1 MVVDVVDPVF
11 GELGDQVGSFI
22 TYKNVVFCGNERS
35 VEIHIH
41 YEDEPVVSQLQR
53 DAYEAL
59 TQGWDKIQH
68 KVAAAILHYYNHE
81 EKFSY
86 GPEDEEEE
94 KQWWPD
100 IENEEDLVKYCR
112 LSAIVIS
119 EEYLIE
125 SQKDRGIIKKSNGCF
140 HLTRKFRNLGLT
152 EYRHSM
158 RYDRNGQ
165 RRMKRKLV
173 WTEQGREFLREL
185 IEN

>member
-1 MVVDVVDPVF
+1 MVVDVIDPVF

-22 TYKNVVFCGNERS
+22 TYKNVVFCGSERS

-41 YEDEPVVSQLQR
+41 YEDEPVISQLQR

-59 TQGWDKIQH
+59 VGGWDEIQH

-125 SQKDRGIIKKSNGCF
+125 SQRDRGIINPVYLLFERDWGGEDLDANGVCAF
-140 HLTRKFRNLGLT
+140 VADGEVVEVGYNDMAF
-152 EYRHSM
+152 
-158 RYDRNGQ
+158 
-165 RRMKRKLV
+165 
-173 WTEQGREFLREL
+173 
-185 IEN
+185 